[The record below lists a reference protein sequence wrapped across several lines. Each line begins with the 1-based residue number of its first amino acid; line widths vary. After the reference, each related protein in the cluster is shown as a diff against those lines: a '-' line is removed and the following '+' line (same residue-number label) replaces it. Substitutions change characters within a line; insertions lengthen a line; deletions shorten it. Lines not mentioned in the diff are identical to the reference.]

1 MEDSSERERVTSA
14 TVREDSTDA
23 TLALLFGSTLQ
34 AATLRT
40 VIYLAILSAIVATI
54 ARLV

>member
-1 MEDSSERERVTSA
+1 MEEPSERERVVSA
-14 TVREDSTDA
+14 TVLEDSTDA
-23 TLALLFGSTLQ
+23 TLALLFGNTLQ

-40 VIYLAILSAIVATI
+40 VIYLAVLSAIAATI